1 MKKSKFL
8 IGAGVIGAVVLAAVF
23 AREPW
28 TWTSNGVASSQK
40 TQQARVVSV
49 EMVKANL
56 KTTPVDVEAIG
67 TVTPIAS
74 VALKSRLDTTITQVH
89 FEDGAKVSQGDV
101 LFTLDARQIEAQ
113 IAQAEGNLAKSK
125 SSLAGAQRD
134 LRRYSELI
142 GKGATT
148 QVNLDNAT
156 TQANILA
163 ATIEADQAALDNL
176 KVQKTYTVI
185 RAPIS
190 GRISAAAVK
199 VGNFVRPAD
208 TAALATINQIAPIYV
223 SFAVPQRVLSDL
235 REAMAS
241 STAKVIA
248 TMPGDDKPET
258 GVVAMVDNAVDTTTG
273 MIAVRAMMDNAAE
286 RLWPGALVP
295 TTLVVREE
303 RAVVVPSQA
312 VQRSQS
318 GDFVFVVKDGKA
330 RVQPVVVARTSE
342 GASVLSSGLSGDED
356 VVIDGQLL
364 LSDGTLVEPR
374 VRKAGA

>member
-1 MKKSKFL
+1 MS
-8 IGAGVIGAVVLAAVF
+8 
-23 AREPW
+23 
-28 TWTSNGVASSQK
+28 TSNGAVSQK
-40 TQQARVVSV
+40 AQPARVVSV
-49 EMVKANL
+49 ELVKAEL
-56 KTTPVDVEAIG
+56 KSAPVEVEAIG
-67 TVTPIAS
+67 IVTPIAS
-74 VALKSRLDTTITQVH
+74 VALKSRLETTITQVH
-89 FEDGAKVSQGDV
+89 FEDGAKVRQGDV
-101 LFTLDARQIEAQ
+101 LFTLDARQIDAQ

-176 KVQKTYTVI
+176 KVQRTYTTI

-199 VGNFVRPAD
+199 IGNFVRPAD
-208 TAALATINQIAPIYV
+208 SAPLATINQIAPIYV

-248 TMPGDDKPET
+248 TMPGDDRPET
-258 GVVAMVDNAVDTTTG
+258 GVVAMVDNAVDTATG
-273 MIAVRAMMDNAAE
+273 MIAVRAIMGNAEE

-295 TTLVVREE
+295 TRLVVRDE

-312 VQRSQS
+312 VQRSQR
-318 GDFVFVVKDGKA
+318 GDFVFVVRDGKA
-330 RVQPVVVARTSE
+330 HVQPVTVARTSD
-342 GASVLSSGLSGDED
+342 GASVLASGLSGDED
-356 VVIDGQLL
+356 IVIDGQLL
-364 LSDGTLVEPR
+364 LSDETPVEPR

>member
-1 MKKSKFL
+1 MKKSRFL
-8 IGAGVIGAVVLAAVF
+8 IGAGLIGAVVVAAVF
-23 AREPW
+23 ARGPW
-28 TWTSNGVASSQK
+28 MSTSNGAVSQK
-40 TQQARVVSV
+40 AQQARVVSV
-49 EMVKANL
+49 ELVKAEL
-56 KTTPVDVEAIG
+56 RSAPVEVEAIG
-67 TVTPIAS
+67 IVTPIAS
-74 VALKSRLDTTITQVH
+74 VALKSRLETTITQVH

-101 LFTLDARQIEAQ
+101 LFTLDARQIDAQ

-134 LRRYSELI
+134 LRRFSELI

-176 KVQKTYTVI
+176 KVQRTYTTI

-208 TAALATINQIAPIYV
+208 TAPLATINQIAPIYV
-223 SFAVPQRVLSDL
+223 AFAVPQRVLSDL

-241 STAKVIA
+241 SAAKVIA
-248 TMPGDDKPET
+248 TMPGDDRPET
-258 GVVAMVDNAVDTTTG
+258 GVVAMVDNTVDTATG
-273 MIAVRAMMDNAAE
+273 MIAVRAIMGNAEE

-295 TTLVVREE
+295 TRLVVRDE

-318 GDFVFVVKDGKA
+318 GDFVFVVRDGKA
-330 RVQPVVVARTSE
+330 HVQPVMVARTSE

-364 LSDGTLVEPR
+364 LSNGTLVEPR

>member
-1 MKKSKFL
+1 MRKSKLL
-8 IGAGVIGAVVLAAVF
+8 IGAGLIGAVVLAAVF
-23 AREPW
+23 VREPW

-125 SSLAGAQRD
+125 SSLTGAQRD

-176 KVQKTYTVI
+176 KLQKTYTVI

-235 REAMAS
+235 REAMVS

-273 MIAVRAMMDNAAE
+273 MIAVRAMMDNTAE

>member
-1 MKKSKFL
+1 MKKSRFL
-8 IGAGVIGAVVLAAVF
+8 IGAGLIGAVVVAAVF
-23 AREPW
+23 ARGPW
-28 TWTSNGVASSQK
+28 MSTSNGAVSQK
-40 TQQARVVSV
+40 AQQARVVSV
-49 EMVKANL
+49 ELVKAEL
-56 KTTPVDVEAIG
+56 RSAPVEVEAIG
-67 TVTPIAS
+67 IVTPIAS
-74 VALKSRLDTTITQVH
+74 VALKSRLETTITQVH

-101 LFTLDARQIEAQ
+101 LFTLDARQIDAQ

-134 LRRYSELI
+134 LRRFSELI

-176 KVQKTYTVI
+176 KVQRTYTTI

-208 TAALATINQIAPIYV
+208 TAPLATINQIAPIYV
-223 SFAVPQRVLSDL
+223 AFAVPQRVLSDL

-241 STAKVIA
+241 SAAKVIA
-248 TMPGDDKPET
+248 TMPGDDRPEI
-258 GVVAMVDNAVDTTTG
+258 GVVAMVDNSVDTATG
-273 MIAVRAMMDNAAE
+273 MIAVRAIMGNAEE

-295 TTLVVREE
+295 TRLVVRDE

-318 GDFVFVVKDGKA
+318 GDFVFVVRDGKA
-330 RVQPVVVARTSE
+330 HVQPVMVARTSE

-364 LSDGTLVEPR
+364 LSNGTLVEPR

>member
-8 IGAGVIGAVVLAAVF
+8 IGAGLIGAVVLAAVF

-28 TWTSNGVASSQK
+28 MSTSNGAASQK
-40 TQQARVVSV
+40 AQRARVVSV
-49 EMVKANL
+49 ELVKAEL
-56 KTTPVDVEAIG
+56 RSAPVEVEAIG
-67 TVTPIAS
+67 IVTPIAS
-74 VALKSRLDTTITQVH
+74 VALKSRLDTTIMNVH

-101 LFTLDARQIEAQ
+101 LFTLDARQIDAQ

-134 LRRYSELI
+134 LRRFSELI

-176 KVQKTYTVI
+176 KVQRTYTTI

-248 TMPGDDKPET
+248 TMPGDEKPET

-273 MIAVRAMMDNAAE
+273 MIAVRAIMGNAEE

-295 TTLVVREE
+295 TRLVVRDE

-318 GDFVFVVKDGKA
+318 GDFVFVVRDGKA
-330 RVQPVVVARTSE
+330 HVQPVMVARTSD
-342 GASVLSSGLSGDED
+342 GASVLSSGLSGNED
-356 VVIDGQLL
+356 IVIDGQLL